1 MKIDDVNAFKGAVKD
16 AVASWGN
23 KKIEE
28 LFKGRPIEQFAKK
41 GLRNII
47 AREDEKINRYVDNA
61 FLFLADE
68 TGAVDSD
75 TVIDDVCAMFV
86 NMKETTYPVG
96 PVNLKVGNGEV
107 AVNLPHNFL
116 LDMMTGGMGVIK
128 FTKEDFLELKNYF

>member
-16 AVASWGN
+16 AVVSWGN

-28 LFKGRPIEQFAKK
+28 LFKGKPIEQFAKK
-41 GLRNII
+41 ALKNFIT
-47 AREDEKINRYVDNA
+47 REDEKINRYVDNA

-68 TGAVDSD
+68 TGTIDSD
-75 TVIDDVCAMFV
+75 TAIDDICSMFLE
-86 NMKETTYPVG
+86 MKESNYQLG
-96 PVNLKVGNGEV
+96 PVDLKVGNGQV

-116 LDMMTGGMGVIK
+116 LDMLTGGMGVVK

>member
-16 AVASWGN
+16 AVVSWGN

-28 LFKGRPIEQFAKK
+28 LFKGKPIEQFAKK

-47 AREDEKINRYVDNA
+47 AREDEKINGYVDNA

-75 TVIDDVCAMFV
+75 TVIDDLCAMFV

-96 PVNLKVGNGEV
+96 PVDLKRIIKEWSKQLRARKLDNLDEIDKS
-107 AVNLPHNFL
+107 FK
-116 LDMMTGGMGVIK
+116 K
-128 FTKEDFLELKNYF
+128 FFC